1 MADRCSA
8 SIVIGGSLPAEHL
21 DELIALI
28 KDEGLSVDY
37 DGPEIEPGDIVSGE
51 ALMLCAHEVSWGTF
65 NILEP
70 FCRAHSLVYS
80 RWNGACSGVWGC
92 GRSVYRGDAATPEA
106 GPTIDEYD
114 VSEDDQILM
123 GEQLARSLGSFEAIL
138 GHFAHADFNVPPLVI
153 APTYVIAK
161 GDHCAPSVKSAENT
175 PSGPSTESVT

>member
-8 SIVIGGSLPAEHL
+8 SIVIGGTLPAEHL

-28 KDEGLSVDY
+28 KDEGLATDY
-37 DGPEIEPGDIVSGE
+37 DGPEFAPGDIVSGE

-65 NILEP
+65 NVLEP
-70 FCRAHSLVYS
+70 FCVTHNLAYS

-138 GHFAHADFNVPPLVI
+138 DHFAHADFTVPPLVI
-153 APTYVIAK
+153 APTLCPQKATNAHPV
-161 GDHCAPSVKSAENT
+161 
-175 PSGPSTESVT
+175 